1 MNRTAIH
8 VDFRAK
14 LTVFALMFLL
24 SALLTHDVSICI
36 AMLFMLLYLS
46 MQSFYRAGFLYFFA
60 GVLIAFLRA
69 LTGRGGMTIFLPD
82 VLLFSL
88 LRISLVMMAAYAMVR
103 MPPSEVTAAFMKM
116 RFPAALALPITFMLR
131 FAPTVRGEF
140 RTTFSAL
147 RMRGL
152 LSFAHPMRA
161 FEYTLIPVITRSA
174 AISDDLAASAEL
186 RGIANPG
193 KHSCLRDI
201 RFRTVDS
208 VLILISIGLAVI
220 CLYLDRWLIL

>member
-1 MNRTAIH
+1 MNLTALH

-14 LTVFALMFLL
+14 LAVFALMFLL

-36 AMLFMLLYLS
+36 ALVFMLMYLW
-46 MQSFYRAGFLYFFA
+46 MQGFYRAGVFYFFA
-60 GVLIAFLRA
+60 GVLIAFLRT
-69 LTGRGGMTIFLPD
+69 LTGSGGVTVFLPD
-82 VLLFSL
+82 VLLFAL

-116 RFPAALALPITFMLR
+116 GFPAALALPITFMLR

-140 RTTFSAL
+140 RTVFSAL

-161 FEYTLIPVITRSA
+161 FEYILIPVITRSA

-193 KHSCLRDI
+193 THSCLRDI
-201 RFRTVDS
+201 RFRTMDG
-208 VLILISIGLAVI
+208 VLILMSVGLTAI
-220 CLYLDRWLIL
+220 CLYFDRWVIL